1 MQAYLLLEI
10 LSSSLLAETGGKCPL
25 VYSVNCVPPTKL
37 HTKSKRCYWSKNI
50 INQNQILQDC
60 RDRLRSSARLMI
72 FRGNQQKTKRVTVA
86 IKRRILLICRLFFS
100 KRLEKN
106 YMGQLKFLW
115 TQKGQTNIRIDIDTS
130 DEISPWTDETECVVA
145 NW

>member
-1 MQAYLLLEI
+1 MEYSDSSRNQALWVFPISNHQPTYI
-10 LSSSLLAETGGKCPL
+10 LNPRDAIG
-25 VYSVNCVPPTKL
+25 
-37 HTKSKRCYWSKNI
+37 SKNI
-50 INQNQILQDC
+50 NNRNQILQDC

-86 IKRRILLICRLFFS
+86 INRRILLICRLFFS